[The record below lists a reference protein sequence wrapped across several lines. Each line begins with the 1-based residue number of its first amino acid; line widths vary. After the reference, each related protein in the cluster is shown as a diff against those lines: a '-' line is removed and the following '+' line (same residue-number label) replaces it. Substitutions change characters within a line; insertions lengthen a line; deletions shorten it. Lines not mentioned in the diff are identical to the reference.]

1 MADRQTKDDFWDIEK
16 LLPKKKSSLSAFS
29 TRSPMTEYTD
39 LVATPPRTQDSDAC
53 RLTAIPAHAAF
64 TSTAESYTPAH
75 QKLLRRVT
83 VRRYE
88 GRYMFYDSF
97 RRAAELYYDVH
108 GSPSP
113 FVPFYSFM
121 PQYQQMSRE
130 QKDYY
135 FYWRDEVRAGR
146 YIRTDVSYVYLYAY
160 EIINLPEKCSAE
172 EGLRKLLL
180 LWKTYRKEL
189 RGIDKYFSVWIQDF
203 CLIYRLTPPA
213 DLLDGCLAELISLT
227 SFKEFYLFDTDAMT
241 AEGLRSLLFYFS
253 DYDYH
258 TSRYYTAD
266 SREAFEGHMCA
277 VLGPLLSHIVAT
289 VDMAYAPT
297 SLLVREAF
305 PNSLCTYEVK
315 CRLEI
320 EYYPLARAA
329 ELRSAVTAAVKY
341 TENRLRASLGVK
353 SRLSVR
359 GLSEEHKAHID
370 VYFDTLFRKVLAEQR
385 KQHTPEYEHKYD
397 APKETLSF
405 VGADDIER
413 LSWKNTMRLVVD
425 AEETERTDVTPLTPA
440 TVPVAEHVDGAAAA
454 ASSTAEDA
462 RTLSTEQTDFLVG
475 ILRGEYR
482 PSGMQADV
490 LAEGINEAFLDMI
503 GDIVLEQDNGVYS
516 LIEDYR
522 EDVEAW
528 LLSKGM

>member
-16 LLPKKKSSLSAFS
+16 LLPKKKSALSPFA
-29 TRSPMTEYTD
+29 THSPMAEYTD
-39 LVATPPRTQDSDAC
+39 LVPPASKRADDAEC
-53 RLTAIPAHAAF
+53 RLSATVPSGNL
-64 TSTAESYTPAH
+64 TPSAETYVPAH

-113 FVPFYSFM
+113 FVPFYSYM

-146 YIRTDVSYVYLYAY
+146 FIRTDVSYVYLYAY
-160 EIINLPEKCSAE
+160 EIINLPEKQSPE
-172 EGLRKLLL
+172 QGLRQLLL

-203 CLIYRLTPPA
+203 CLIYRLIPPA

-227 SFKEFYLFDTDAMT
+227 TFKEFYLFDTDAMT
-241 AEGLRSLLFYFS
+241 ADGLRSLLFYFS

-277 VLGPLLSHIVAT
+277 VIGPLLSRVLAT

-329 ELRSAVTAAVKY
+329 ELRSAITAAVKY

-353 SRLSVR
+353 SRLAVR

-370 VYFDTLFRKVLAEQR
+370 VYFDTLFRKTLAEQR
-385 KQHTPEYEHKYD
+385 RRSTPEYEHKYD
-397 APKETLSF
+397 APKEALSF
-405 VGADDIER
+405 IGADDIER
-413 LSWKNTMRLVVD
+413 ISWKNTMRLVVD
-425 AEETERTDVTPLTPA
+425 AESEDPTEHAPEERLDGVAPLAEQAA
-440 TVPVAEHVDGAAAA
+440 TSPSADTVDGQRLSAAQIAFVA
-454 ASSTAEDA
+454 
-462 RTLSTEQTDFLVG
+462 G
-475 ILRGEYR
+475 ILRDGDR
-482 PSGMQADV
+482 PCGMEADV
-490 LAEGINEAFLDMI
+490 LAEAVNEAFLDI
-503 GDIVLEQDNGVYS
+503 LGDIILEQVNGAYS

-528 LLSKGM
+528 ALSKGM